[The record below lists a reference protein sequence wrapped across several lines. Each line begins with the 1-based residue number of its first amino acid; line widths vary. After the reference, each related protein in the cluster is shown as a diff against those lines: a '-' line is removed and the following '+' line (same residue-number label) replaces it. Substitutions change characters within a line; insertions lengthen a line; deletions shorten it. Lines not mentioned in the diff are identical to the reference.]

1 MNHRTLLLAD
11 NGHTSDLDNSQD
23 TNHVNGLTLAFM
35 QADRR
40 APLSTTHPSNDPQDR
55 HSSIRLMFRLDGR
68 AALVTGA
75 ATGLGA
81 SIAILLAKQGA
92 TIAISDKPGV
102 DLTQTRDA
110 VQRYQEAIPFEM
122 DVRYRDEVR
131 KGMNNAGMNRPATG
145 LEISESEWIDDFDA
159 NVNGGLS

>member
-1 MNHRTLLLAD
+1 
-11 NGHTSDLDNSQD
+11 
-23 TNHVNGLTLAFM
+23 
-35 QADRR
+35 
-40 APLSTTHPSNDPQDR
+40 
-55 HSSIRLMFRLDGR
+55 MFRLDGR

-75 ATGLGA
+75 ATELGA

-122 DVRYRDEVR
+122 DVRYRDQVEKSVLLIE
-131 KGMNNAGMNRPATG
+131 P
-145 LEISESEWIDDFDA
+145 S
-159 NVNGGLS
+159 